1 MGKINFSIE
10 RELESLYDT
19 ENDFGFSA
27 VSEDE
32 LKSMERQLQQQVIQT
47 EKQLTLTSKEYKDRM
62 EALYKLIMPLL
73 INLQKDPDK
82 EYILWPDR
90 SKKMTA
96 FIDKV
101 NKIVEND

>member
-1 MGKINFSIE
+1 MLFRSFE
-10 RELESLYDT
+10 
-19 ENDFGFSA
+19 DFGFSA

-47 EKQLTLTSKEYKDRM
+47 EKQLTLTSQEYKDKM

-73 INLQKDPDK
+73 INLQKDDHK
-82 EYILWPDR
+82 EYIFWPDR
-90 SKKMTA
+90 SKKMTS

-101 NKIVEND
+101 NKIVGND

>member
-1 MGKINFSIE
+1 MGKINI
-10 RELESLYDT
+10 SLDDT
-19 ENDFGFSA
+19 NDDFGFSA

-32 LKSMERQLQQQVIQT
+32 LKSLERQLQQQVIQT

-73 INLQKDPDK
+73 LNLQKDDEK
-82 EYILWPDR
+82 EYIFWPDR

>member
-1 MGKINFSIE
+1 MGKINI
-10 RELESLYDT
+10 SLDDT

>member
-1 MGKINFSIE
+1 MGKINI
-10 RELESLYDT
+10 SLDDTYD
-19 ENDFGFSA
+19 DFGFSA

-73 INLQKDPDK
+73 LNLQKDPDK

-90 SKKMTA
+90 SKKMTT

>member
-1 MGKINFSIE
+1 
-10 RELESLYDT
+10 
-19 ENDFGFSA
+19 
-27 VSEDE
+27 
-32 LKSMERQLQQQVIQT
+32 
-47 EKQLTLTSKEYKDRM
+47 M

-73 INLQKDPDK
+73 LNLQKDPEK

>member
-1 MGKINFSIE
+1 MSKIPID
-10 RELESLYDT
+10 LED
-19 ENDFGFSA
+19 NDFGFSA

-32 LKSMERQLQQQVIQT
+32 LKSMERQLQQQVQQK
-47 EKQLTLTSKEYKDRM
+47 EEELSLTSKEYKDKL
-62 EALYKLIMPLL
+62 ETLYKLIMPLL
-73 INLQKDPDK
+73 INLAKDSDK

-90 SKKMTA
+90 SKKMKS

>member
-1 MGKINFSIE
+1 MGKINIS
-10 RELESLYDT
+10 LEDVSD
-19 ENDFGFSA
+19 DFGFSA

-73 INLQKDPDK
+73 LNLQKDPDK

>member
-1 MGKINFSIE
+1 MGKINFSLE

>member
-1 MGKINFSIE
+1 MGKINI
-10 RELESLYDT
+10 SLDDT
-19 ENDFGFSA
+19 NDDFGFSA

-32 LKSMERQLQQQVIQT
+32 LKSLERQLQQQVIQT

-73 INLQKDPDK
+73 LNLQKDDEK
-82 EYILWPDR
+82 EYIFWPDR
-90 SKKMTA
+90 SKKMTS

>member
-1 MGKINFSIE
+1 MSKPIFDLDDVE
-10 RELESLYDT
+10 
-19 ENDFGFSA
+19 DFGFSA

-32 LKSMERQLQQQVIQT
+32 LKSHERELKQQVEQK
-47 EKQLTLTSKEYKDRM
+47 EQELSLTSKEYKDKL

-73 INLQKDPDK
+73 LNLQKDPEK

-96 FIDKV
+96 FIARV
-101 NKIVEND
+101 NKIVQD